1 MNQGPKPAG
10 YFAET
15 AVGAVVLIAFQ
26 FLSLPILVGGLA
38 FLGVAKLFFPSRTGS
53 VRDHGGGDPRG

>member
-1 MNQGPKPAG
+1 MNRTPEPAG

-26 FLSLPILVGGLA
+26 FLSLPILVGGLIV
-38 FLGVAKLFFPSRTGS
+38 LGAVKLFSASRTAG
-53 VRDHGGGDPRG
+53 